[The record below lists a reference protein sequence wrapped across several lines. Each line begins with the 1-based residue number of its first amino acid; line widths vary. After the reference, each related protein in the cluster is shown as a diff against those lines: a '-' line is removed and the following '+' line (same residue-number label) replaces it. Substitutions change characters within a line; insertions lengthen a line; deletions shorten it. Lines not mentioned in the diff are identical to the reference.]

1 MKEYDVT
8 LPIAGYVSLHV
19 TAENEETALENA
31 LNSNITTKNIVE
43 WDAYKRIVD
52 GNVFH
57 GPQNEYEIDE
67 IKGGG

>member
-8 LPIAGYVSLHV
+8 LPICGYVSLRV
-19 TAENEETALENA
+19 AAENEETALEKA
-31 LNSNITTKNIVE
+31 LDSNITTKDIVE

-52 GNVFH
+52 GDIFH

-67 IKGGG
+67 IIG